1 MSDLTLSP
9 ETIQEYANAA
19 DRNLTAPSLEENPSF
34 HQGKEAGLGTWTE
47 IMKIHD
53 TDMANTKGDPTN
65 DNKFNFV
72 LVLSVQGPEQGGSKT
87 NAGRTHY
94 EYAFIDKT
102 ALASTDTRAS
112 APYKRRLA
120 TVNSLL
126 SAVGIDLASGVASYK
141 ALFTGEKPLIGHTVA
156 AVMRKYR
163 NTKTGDTGVSIDGF
177 MPLTTG

>member
-9 ETIQEYANAA
+9 ETIQEYSNAA

-47 IMKIHD
+47 IVKIHD
-53 TDMANTKGDPTN
+53 TDMANTKGDPGN

-72 LVLSVQGPEQGGSKT
+72 IVMSVQGPDVGGSKT

-102 ALASTDTRAS
+102 ALASTDTKAS
-112 APYKRRLA
+112 GPFKRRLA

-126 SAVGIDLASGVASYK
+126 SSCGIDLAQGVSSYK
-141 ALFTGEKPLIGHTVA
+141 ALFTGDKPLVGNTVA

-163 NTKTGDTGVSIDGF
+163 NTRTGDTGVSIDGF
-177 MPLTTG
+177 MPLNAG